1 MSDFGLTLALQNM
14 YSGPSQ
20 QEKNR
25 NEFANLQQMQ
35 SYFENQKKKKE
46 EAALKMQL
54 YDENVAKFADTLLAS
69 DRNKIFQKSRVLRST
84 VREMIKE
91 NGGDLQSFFANGGHE
106 VLANYKNSIIQSEE
120 SSQYLENK
128 QNMTMI
134 MKAMNE
140 GKSHLISPIDKANF
154 DAYFA
159 NKGGRIT
166 YSGMMNDIKMPD
178 PNKYNYGEKIPYQDI
193 LDENKAVIMANYA
206 IYHRGT
212 SSDPTVSGKVPSNE
226 ELLAF
231 TAAMYGTATGS
242 NYQKRIADDELVI
255 RKNQE
260 MRQQDLHPYERQAK
274 EIANAQ
280 GIENVKGTQ
289 LENEGRMLDNMQ
301 KEYNLEYS
309 MTGGSGGNGN
319 GSGGSGGSGG
329 ATGSGPM
336 TDAFG
341 LGTGQ
346 TVDEYSA
353 FNDIAASLTDFNQDD
368 SVRVN
373 NVYNAAQKMM
383 KSNNFFGGITN
394 GIWKGKAVA
403 QANYDGDGWKD
414 WWSSDSTDMKIKGA
428 IGNTFKPTVAYSLF
442 KNEGDASTFSSFV
455 AQQVG
460 AKYENRMI
468 KGFAPKVGMKGVFSA
483 DGSSLE
489 YGHRGLHGELND
501 THAGD
506 YKVVGTILAPT
517 VTGPKGKQ
525 MIMNVNG
532 KLATNAYKKTDK
544 ARMSA
549 FTVIEKDGVRFYLE
563 ADPTDPTVREKLQ
576 KPFDYT
582 KSQYQYEITSSK
594 INQSKK
600 ALEAS
605 KKEFNVV
612 RSQIGQNPNFQK
624 AALQISPNGT
634 YSNGDFLNS
643 YYMVLKQTRPDL
655 TYDEIVNNSSI
666 LFLEMINKAGDNL
679 LGKMK
684 MGTISPAKFFE
695 IMKNKAGNPQELETT
710 KLWEKTFYNIKY
722 NAK

>member
-193 LDENKAVIMANYA
+193 LDENKAVVMANYA

-242 NYQKRIADDELVI
+242 NYQKRIADDQLVI
-255 RKNQE
+255 QKNQE

-274 EIANAQ
+274 EISNAQ

-301 KEYNLEYS
+301 NFAEQAAVENKDQ
-309 MTGGSGGNGN
+309 SGVH
-319 GSGGSGGSGG
+319 
-329 ATGSGPM
+329 A
-336 TDAFG
+336 
-341 LGTGQ
+341 
-346 TVDEYSA
+346 
-353 FNDIAASLTDFNQDD
+353 
-368 SVRVN
+368 
-373 NVYNAAQKMM
+373 
-383 KSNNFFGGITN
+383 
-394 GIWKGKAVA
+394 
-403 QANYDGDGWKD
+403 
-414 WWSSDSTDMKIKGA
+414 
-428 IGNTFKPTVAYSLF
+428 
-442 KNEGDASTFSSFV
+442 
-455 AQQVG
+455 
-460 AKYENRMI
+460 
-468 KGFAPKVGMKGVFSA
+468 SA
-483 DGSSLE
+483 DRHQNSHTGD
-489 YGHRGLHGELND
+489 RG
-501 THAGD
+501 
-506 YKVVGTILAPT
+506 
-517 VTGPKGKQ
+517 
-525 MIMNVNG
+525 
-532 KLATNAYKKTDK
+532 
-544 ARMSA
+544 
-549 FTVIEKDGVRFYLE
+549 
-563 ADPTDPTVREKLQ
+563 
-576 KPFDYT
+576 KP
-582 KSQYQYEITSSK
+582 
-594 INQSKK
+594 
-600 ALEAS
+600 
-605 KKEFNVV
+605 
-612 RSQIGQNPNFQK
+612 
-624 AALQISPNGT
+624 
-634 YSNGDFLNS
+634 
-643 YYMVLKQTRPDL
+643 
-655 TYDEIVNNSSI
+655 
-666 LFLEMINKAGDNL
+666 
-679 LGKMK
+679 
-684 MGTISPAKFFE
+684 
-695 IMKNKAGNPQELETT
+695 
-710 KLWEKTFYNIKY
+710 
-722 NAK
+722 